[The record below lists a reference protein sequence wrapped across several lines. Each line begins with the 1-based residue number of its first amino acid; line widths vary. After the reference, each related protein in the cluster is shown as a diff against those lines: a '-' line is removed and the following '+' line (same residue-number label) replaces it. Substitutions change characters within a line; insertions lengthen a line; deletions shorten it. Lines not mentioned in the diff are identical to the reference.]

1 MLRSLFAGVS
11 GLRSHQVLMDV
22 LGSNIANVNTV
33 GYRSGRM
40 TFQDQMSQTL
50 SGAQGAT
57 AARGGVN
64 PSQIGL
70 GSQVGAIDTLFSQG
84 NFQNTERLLDLGIEG
99 KGFFQL
105 VDQAGG
111 IYFTRAGNFSL
122 DADGYIV
129 NPSNGLKLYG
139 LLADRSGTL
148 NDTQPAE
155 SIRIDYS
162 MQADAQVSR
171 NVTLGGN
178 LDSRINPTTASSR
191 NQLLGLFDEFGRS
204 LNLHIGDVI
213 EFSGGFVDKNGNG
226 VLDGGDVDLSNIAI
240 ATVDA
245 NTTLADLAKA
255 MEVALRAATGS
266 TSIAVSVN
274 PDGSIKVSTDSLNP
288 IVNMSADVAGA
299 PNSIFAGLFQ
309 DADGDQDMDVVA
321 SGSADTRTMR
331 QADVTNSINV
341 YDSQGNER
349 TLTIAYARTTN
360 HIPISSASLLTG
372 LYSQSGVGL
381 GLLAG
386 DVVEFSAG
394 TIGDFDLTTS
404 GFTFTVTDSSTLS
417 DLLSAIETA
426 LESVDTDSVTAGD
439 QFANVSVSLNPD
451 GTLSI
456 TSDTAIT
463 GLQMDTQVTTN
474 PGLMTFFE
482 DFGTSTLNGLDVG
495 AGSTVTANGG
505 MVSSLNTWN
514 WRAIV
519 PHPAQVFPT
528 NDFGTVIFNSDGTF
542 QNYGSGGLA
551 APVIKFD
558 PDGTGS
564 ENDGVDELSITM
576 DMSRLTQNASAS
588 TAAIRTQDGRGIGTL
603 DSITIDPSGIIT
615 GVFTNGASMN
625 LAKIQL
631 AYIPNEG
638 GLRRV
643 GDTMF
648 QESSNSG
655 IPVLGNAG
663 EGGRGTLSSGTLEL
677 SNVDLAQQF
686 TNLIVAQRGFQANS
700 RIITTSDEILTE
712 VVNLKR

>member
-1 MLRSLFAGVS
+1 
-11 GLRSHQVLMDV
+11 MDV

-57 AARGGVN
+57 TTRGGVN
-64 PSQIGL
+64 PAQIGL

-122 DADGYIV
+122 DSDGYIV
-129 NPSNGLKLYG
+129 NPSNGLKLFG
-139 LLADRSGTL
+139 LLADRTGSI
-148 NDTQPAE
+148 NETQPAE

-162 MQADAQVSR
+162 MQADAQVTR

-178 LDSRINPTTASSR
+178 LDSRIQPTTASSR
-191 NQLLGLFDEFGRS
+191 NQLLGLFDEYGRS
-204 LNLHIGDVI
+204 LNLRIGDVI

-226 VLDGGDVDLSNIAI
+226 ILDGGDVNLTDLTIT
-240 ATVDA
+240 TVGSD
-245 NTTLADLAKA
+245 TTLADLAKA
-255 MEVALRAATGS
+255 METALRAATSS

-288 IVNMSADVAGA
+288 IVGMTVDVDGA
-299 PNSIFAGLFQ
+299 PNSILRGIFQ
-309 DADGDQDMDVVA
+309 DADGDQDIDVVA
-321 SGSADTRTMR
+321 SGSGNTRTMR

-349 TLTIAYARTTN
+349 TLTIAYARATN
-360 HIPISSASLLTG
+360 HVPISSDSLLTG
-372 LYSQSGVGL
+372 LYTQSGVAMNVL
-381 GLLAG
+381 VG
-386 DVVEFSAG
+386 DVIEFPAG
-394 TIGDFDLTTS
+394 TIGDFDLSTS
-404 GFTFTVTDSSTLS
+404 GFTFTVTESSTIA

-426 LESVDTDSVTAGD
+426 LESVDTDSGTAGD
-439 QFANVSVSLNPD
+439 QFASVSVSMNPD

-463 GLQMDTQVTTN
+463 GLQIDTQTTSN
-474 PGLMTFFE
+474 PGLMGLFE
-482 DFGTSTLNGLDVG
+482 EFGTTALNGINVS
-495 AGSTVTANGG
+495 AGSTVTTNAG

-528 NDFGTVIFNSDGTF
+528 NDAGTVIFNSDGTF
-542 QNYGSGGLA
+542 QSYGSSGLA

-558 PDGTGS
+558 PDGTGA

-576 DMSRLTQNASAS
+576 DMGRLTQNASAS

-663 EGGRGTLSSGTLEL
+663 EGGRGTISSGTLEL